1 MAPERFGPG
10 PVDHRVDVY
19 SLACVLFQC
28 LTGGK
33 PFQPENPLA
42 VMYAHVNN
50 EPPRPG
56 DVDPALARFDHV
68 VTTGMAKDPARRF
81 ASAGEL
87 ARAAKEAFGRSQTR
101 RMPAPPPLIHPPS
114 QPPSQPPPQSPPQSP
129 PAPQPSSQPARPKQ
143 RGAGRWWLAAAGLVV
158 LLGLAGFL
166 LFKDDVFPG
175 QPGTGAPTST
185 TRPDTPPDAPPADLN
200 LSTPIS
206 APACDGRYIVIV
218 GSAVDKDRYPEDV
231 QRFLDEN
238 PGAKYLHAVS
248 TGCGSLRKVYDDGTE
263 IYAAYYGPYT
273 SQTEA
278 CAKKDQAGGGA
289 FVRTLDNTTPPAHV
303 VSCAGAG

>member
-1 MAPERFGPG
+1 
-10 PVDHRVDVY
+10 
-19 SLACVLFQC
+19 
-28 LTGGK
+28 
-33 PFQPENPLA
+33 
-42 VMYAHVNN
+42 
-50 EPPRPG
+50 
-56 DVDPALARFDHV
+56 
-68 VTTGMAKDPARRF
+68 
-81 ASAGEL
+81 
-87 ARAAKEAFGRSQTR
+87 
-101 RMPAPPPLIHPPS
+101 
-114 QPPSQPPPQSPPQSP
+114 
-129 PAPQPSSQPARPKQ
+129 
-143 RGAGRWWLAAAGLVV
+143 VV